1 VDDNELYEIEEDEA
15 IEAYCVR
22 CRETVEIENPMA
34 VWTRRGIPATRGECP
49 NCGGTVFRMGRTAA
63 HTRMTRP
70 AAVQVAGN
78 VHAKLA
84 QNTAYINFADED
96 EALAQQIAADL
107 QKAGIACWLHG
118 QDDSEDI
125 NWAGGVHPA
134 LTECA
139 RMVYVLSPASL
150 TAGDVEQAWRFFRDK
165 RKPIVIAQLSPTAPP
180 DDIRRSPRFDFAGDY
195 KSAFRQM
202 VQALSA

>member
-1 VDDNELYEIEEDEA
+1 VDDNELYEIEDDEA
-15 IEAYCVR
+15 VEAYCVR
-22 CRETVEIENPMA
+22 CRDTVEIENPMP

-49 NCGGTVFRMGRTAA
+49 NCGGTVFRMGRSAA

-78 VHAKLA
+78 VRAKLS

-118 QDDSEDI
+118 QDESDDI

-202 VQALSA
+202 VQALSG

>member
-1 VDDNELYEIEEDEA
+1 MDEHDDIFDDDPV
-15 IEAYCVR
+15 EAYCVR
-22 CRETVEIENPMA
+22 CREMVEIQDPVP

-49 NCGGTVFRMGRTAA
+49 NCGGTVFRMGATDA
-63 HTRMTRP
+63 HNKLSRP
-70 AAVQVAGN
+70 AAVQVAERS
-78 VHAKLA
+78 HAKLSRD
-84 QNTAYINFADED
+84 TAYINFADQD

-107 QKAGIACWLHG
+107 QKAGIACWLHEPDEG
-118 QDDSEDI
+118 SV

-150 TAGDVEQAWRFFRDK
+150 QAEGVESAWRFFRNK
-165 RKPIVIAQLSPTAPP
+165 RKPIVIAQVARADPP
-180 DDIRRSPRFDFAGDY
+180 DDIRRSPRFDFTGDY

-202 VQALSA
+202 VQALAQ

>member
-1 VDDNELYEIEEDEA
+1 MDDNELFEIEDDDA
-15 IEAYCVR
+15 VEAYCVR
-22 CRETVEIENPMA
+22 CRDTVEIENPMP

-49 NCGGTVFRMGRTAA
+49 NCGGTVFRMGRSAA

-78 VHAKLA
+78 ARAKLS

-118 QDDSEDI
+118 QDESDDI